1 MQNLLTMTVCEIALE
16 MPQTTRVFEQFW
28 PNAGLLPT
36 LAVAVF
42 TVLGLR
48 SAVVLARFRR
58 PTKALRI
65 WVWEMIYGAAD
76 GTRVAVNWTGAGGA
90 VGIYLG

>member
-42 TVLGLR
+42 ALLGLR

-58 PTKALRI
+58 PTKPLRI
-65 WVWEMIYGAAD
+65 WVWEVMYRAAD
-76 GTRVAVNWTGAGGA
+76 GTRVAVNWTGTATA
-90 VGIYLG
+90 VGIYFG